1 MCYTSHTD
9 QCAWK
14 KANYE
19 VEIFNKVATD
29 EWQICE
35 GDEGSYICPTRY
47 PGNMQWRLNSTLNAV
62 SMEDSPFEA
71 YKTKT
76 TALGTNFF
84 LSEDD
89 LKSLNETCPIERK
102 LKGADK
108 CSGSYNN
115 AVFTQF
121 PPFAYQA
128 CQCPERI
135 TQTVEEVIV
144 KSKVAVKDEDGQ
156 DVVDE
161 EGVVKMKVVETIT
174 EVINFDYG
182 LDAIEMSCLPG
193 EDENGEARKVWTC
206 NPSYVNN
213 TVPSESPC
221 VFKFKIDPE

>member
-1 MCYTSHTD
+1 MKTFKSVSLLITLAALCSVVSAEVDADGHTIPEAIFDKALIGAATPSKQFSLDNYRTRIDDPLMCYTSHTD

-14 KANYE
+14 KANYD
-19 VEIFNKVATD
+19 VDIFNKVATD

-35 GDEGSYICPTRY
+35 ADEGTYICPTRY
-47 PGNMQWRLNSTLNAV
+47 PGNIQWRLNSTLNAV

-89 LKSLNETCPIERK
+89 LKSLNETCPVERK
-102 LKGADK
+102 LKGPDK

-128 CQCPERI
+128 CQCPERVTKI
-135 TQTVEEVIV
+135 VEEVIV
-144 KSKVAVKDEDGQ
+144 TTQVAVKDE
-156 DVVDE
+156 
-161 EGVVKMKVVETIT
+161 
-174 EVINFDYG
+174 
-182 LDAIEMSCLPG
+182 
-193 EDENGEARKVWTC
+193 NG
-206 NPSYVNN
+206 
-213 TVPSESPC
+213 
-221 VFKFKIDPE
+221 

>member
-1 MCYTSHTD
+1 MFAIKSVSLLITLAALCSLVFAEEDADGNRIPEAIFDKELIGAATPSSQFNLDMYRTKIDHPLMCYTTQTD

-19 VEIFNKVATD
+19 IDIFNKVATD

-35 GDEGSYICPTRY
+35 ADEGTYICPTRY

-89 LKSLNETCPIERK
+89 LKSLNETCPVERK
-102 LKGADK
+102 LKGPDK

-128 CQCPERI
+128 CQCKQRV
-135 TQTVEEVIV
+135 TVIDEEVIV
-144 KSKVAVKDEDGQ
+144 
-156 DVVDE
+156 
-161 EGVVKMKVVETIT
+161 TT
-174 EVINFDYG
+174 
-182 LDAIEMSCLPG
+182 
-193 EDENGEARKVWTC
+193 
-206 NPSYVNN
+206 
-213 TVPSESPC
+213 
-221 VFKFKIDPE
+221 